1 MAADMQTNRQSDKKT
16 IRQSDNQTKRQSDNQ
31 TKKTNRQSGT
41 IKNLFEE
48 DSFGQ
53 NTRCFKRL
61 NKILAF
67 HKKVTAMGE

>member
-16 IRQSDNQTKRQSDNQ
+16 IRQKDNQ